1 MSDLNLAVVCDRALA
16 FHDEARAQ
24 LDALGPAVRS
34 TAQNA
39 RLQAPWAHFE
49 RELREHFAEEESVLF
64 PALRALAAGE
74 DPGEG
79 PWRAQLDELSR
90 ELDEVRTIADALRS
104 AARDAGPLELSLLEL
119 LDGLEAHAQAEAE
132 VLLPAAR
139 TALQEEAAPVQEE
152 TAPVQEE
159 TAPAPVP
166 ASPERGRLR
175 RLGHRLRELLRGRS

>member
-16 FHDEARAQ
+16 YHDAARAQ
-24 LDALGPAVRS
+24 LDELGAAVR
-34 TAQNA
+34 AGDHDA

-49 RELREHFAEEESVLF
+49 REVRAHFDEEETVLF

-104 AARDAGPLELSLLEL
+104 AARDAGALEQPLLDL
-119 LDGLEAHAQAEAE
+119 LDGLESHAEAE
-132 VLLPAAR
+132 GTVLLPAAR
-139 TALQEEAAPVQEE
+139 LALEGGA
-152 TAPVQEE
+152 
-159 TAPAPVP
+159 APAPAP
-166 ASPERGRLR
+166 APGPAPGPAPRARGRLR
-175 RLGHRLRELLRGRS
+175 RLGHRLRELVRGPR